1 MASQVR
7 YGPDLFGSSAARWA
21 EPLNKLIYNYPT
33 DTSRLKQYD
42 LVVRDVLKLA
52 REVEG
57 NRMPLEAAKTAFA
70 RLPADNQ
77 AVHCLHG
84 AALDLKDSYTDALAV
99 TELTLHG
106 AKRFAD
112 LSQRLMTAMLAGLIS
127 RAISAEYAMQ
137 FQERIANI
145 IHPFATLFE
154 RTHAAYQDA
163 FE

>member
-1 MASQVR
+1 M
-7 YGPDLFGSSAARWA
+7 L
-21 EPLNKLIYNYPT
+21 
-33 DTSRLKQYD
+33 
-42 LVVRDVLKLA
+42 
-52 REVEG
+52 
-57 NRMPLEAAKTAFA
+57 KTALLFIA
-70 RLPADNQ
+70 TALAEILGCFLPYLWLRRNGPIWLLLPAAADNQ

-84 AALDLKDSYTDALAV
+84 ATLDLKDSYTDALAV
-99 TELTLHG
+99 TELTVHG

-145 IHPFATLFE
+145 IYPFATLFE